1 LTISARTS
9 AIARVVRVA
18 AVVSLFASV
27 AVAQDAARVQ
37 PKNYRVVIDNNKVR
51 VLEFRS
57 QPGKGIC
64 GIGLHSHPAH
74 LTVLLTP
81 AKVRETI
88 NGKTREIESKAGDAF
103 WSPAVTHIVEDYS
116 GQEVRSLIIEVKTP
130 RSSR

>member
-1 LTISARTS
+1 MTISVKAS
-9 AIARVVRVA
+9 AISRAARLA
-18 AVVSLFASV
+18 AVLSLFASV
-27 AVAQDAARVQ
+27 TVAQDAARVQ

-88 NGKTREIESKAGDAF
+88 NGKTREIESKAGDTF
-103 WSPAVTHIVEDYS
+103 WSPAVTHIVENYG
-116 GQEVRSLIIEVKTP
+116 GQQVRSLIIEVKTP
-130 RSSR
+130 HSSR